1 MKFHAIIVK
10 ANCNPHICFLIIFC
24 PCVAL
29 SAVRFSIVAT
39 SSQSPVL
46 LLSGQPQNHYVGFG
60 VNEYFKFYPHGD
72 EDLHITLTGK
82 PAGQCAVLLL
92 ISLGFYNV
100 SFIYSPSAR
109 SGDPDLFVSTINE
122 KPRCMRVANTYYT

>member
-1 MKFHAIIVK
+1 MNSRSNSLLPYSLKRNA
-10 ANCNPHICFLIIFC
+10 
-24 PCVAL
+24 AL

-72 EDLHITLTGK
+72 EDLHITLTG
-82 PAGQCAVLLL
+82 
-92 ISLGFYNV
+92 
-100 SFIYSPSAR
+100 
-109 SGDPDLFVSTINE
+109 D
-122 KPRCMRVANTYYT
+122 